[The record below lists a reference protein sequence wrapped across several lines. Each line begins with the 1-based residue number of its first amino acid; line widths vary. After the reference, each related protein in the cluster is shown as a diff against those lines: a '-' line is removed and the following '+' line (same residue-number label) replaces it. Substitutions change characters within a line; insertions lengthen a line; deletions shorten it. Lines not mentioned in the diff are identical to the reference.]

1 MIQGGDYSEHKLELD
16 LTVEATTTLTI
27 SAFVACFLGSLGI
40 KSW

>member
-27 SAFVACFLGSLGI
+27 SETA
-40 KSW
+40 

>member
-27 SAFVACFLGSLGI
+27 SGHRYRLSYA
-40 KSW
+40 